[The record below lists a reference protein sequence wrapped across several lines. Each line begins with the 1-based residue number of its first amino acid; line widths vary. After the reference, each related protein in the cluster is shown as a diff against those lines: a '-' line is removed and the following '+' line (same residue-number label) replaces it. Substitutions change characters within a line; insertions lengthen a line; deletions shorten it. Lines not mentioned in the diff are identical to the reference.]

1 MTTKKTNPF
10 RFKQFTIFQDRTTMK
25 VGTDGI
31 LLGAWAK
38 TSGAENIL
46 DIGAGSGLIGLMVAQ
61 RNASAR
67 ITAVEI
73 DEVAF
78 LEAKDNIRKSPW
90 SDRVT
95 IHHTSIQQFTRDAES
110 SFGSIISNP
119 PFFTGGTFS
128 YSQDRNNVRHTVKL
142 PHGELLMSV
151 RRLLKPGGKFS
162 LILPYLE
169 GLRFC
174 ELAET
179 YNLYCSR
186 SQEVLPKEDRP
197 VERLLMEF
205 CKEKPEQCIVEP
217 PLVIQKGGV
226 NDWTDDFK
234 KLTRDFYLNM

>member
-10 RFKQFTIFQDRTTMK
+10 RFKQFTIFQDRTPMK

-31 LLGAWAK
+31 LLGAWAD
-38 TSGAENIL
+38 TVQAENIL

-61 RNASAR
+61 RNASAK

-73 DEVAF
+73 DETAY
-78 LEAKDNIRKSPW
+78 LEAKDNIQKSPW
-90 SDRVT
+90 SDRVF
-95 IHHTSIQQFTRDAES
+95 IEHVSVQEFTRETHE
-110 SFGSIISNP
+110 SFGAIISNP

-128 YSQDRNNVRHTVKL
+128 YSQERNNVRHTVKL

-186 SQEVLPKEDRP
+186 SQEVLPKADRP

-205 CKEKPEQCIVEP
+205 TKEKPDHCREEP
-217 PLVIQKGGV
+217 QLVIQKGGV
-226 NDWTDDFK
+226 NEWTDDFK
-234 KLTRDFYLNM
+234 KLTGDFYLNM